1 MTNGALRI
9 LHISDTHLFGD
20 STLHYG
26 RVDTTRALHRVLE
39 YAVDLGRLDLVVVSG
54 DCSDDG
60 SPASY
65 RLLADAVS
73 AYATSHGAQAIYA
86 MGNHDAREGFR
97 AVLGD
102 GHASTPPS
110 DYVEGPIDGM
120 SVVDGVRVIT
130 LDSSVP
136 GGKAYGEL
144 RSSQL
149 TWLASQLSTPGPN
162 GSIVVLHHPPV
173 PACTPLLRT
182 MELLNPDALADVLE
196 GTDVR
201 LILAGHFHHQLA
213 GSLRGTPVLV
223 APGVAN
229 CTDPTTSPD
238 VQRTLVA
245 SGGTLV
251 ELTAA
256 DFRATSFHVPSE
268 DENHVLGVLT
278 RDQMAGIARNLGS
291 PDWEQRLSN
300 ATHE

>member
-1 MTNGALRI
+1 MTNGVLRI

-20 STLHYG
+20 ATLHYG
-26 RVDTTRALHRVLE
+26 RVDTTRALLRVLE
-39 YAVDLGRLDLVVVSG
+39 YAADLGRLDLVVVSG

-60 SPASY
+60 TPASY
-65 RLLADAVS
+65 RTLADVVGQ
-73 AYATSHGAQAIYA
+73 YAASHGARVIYA
-86 MGNHDAREGFR
+86 MGNHDGRTGFR

-102 GHASTPPS
+102 GHGSSTAG
-110 DYVEGPIDGM
+110 EGPIDGT

-144 RSSQL
+144 RDAQL
-149 TWLASQLSTPGPN
+149 TWLTAALSQPAPN

-173 PACTPLLRT
+173 PARTPLLHT
-182 MELLNPDALADVLE
+182 MELLNPDALADVLD

-201 LILAGHFHHQLA
+201 LILAGHFHHQLT

-229 CTDPTTSPD
+229 CTDPTTAPD

-245 SGGTLV
+245 SGGTLI
-251 ELTAA
+251 ELTAS
-256 DFRATSFHVPSE
+256 DFRAVSFHVPSGH
-268 DENHVLGVLT
+268 DGQVLNVLT

-291 PDWEQRLSN
+291 PDWERRL
-300 ATHE
+300 AEVIHE

>member
-1 MTNGALRI
+1 MTNDVLRI

-26 RVDTTRALHRVLE
+26 RVDTTGALHRVLKH
-39 YAVDLGRLDLVVVSG
+39 AADLGPLDLVIVSG

-60 SPASY
+60 TPASY
-65 RLLADAVS
+65 RILAEAVGE
-73 AYATSHGAQAIYA
+73 YAASHGAQAIYA
-86 MGNHDAREGFR
+86 MGNHDARAGFR

-102 GHASTPPS
+102 GHRAAAVY
-110 DYVEGPIDGM
+110 DGVEGPIDGI
-120 SVVDGVRVIT
+120 SDVDGVRVIT

-144 RSSQL
+144 RDAQI
-149 TWLASQLSTPGPN
+149 TWLTAQLSTPAPR

-182 MELLNPDALADVLE
+182 MELFNPDLLADALD
-196 GTDVR
+196 GTDVQ
-201 LILAGHFHHQLA
+201 LILAGHFHHQFA

-229 CTDPTTSPD
+229 CTDPTAAPN

-251 ELTAA
+251 ELAA
-256 DFRATSFHVPSE
+256 TGFRATSFHVPGTEE
-268 DENHVLGVLT
+268 DHVLNLLT
-278 RDQMAGIARNLGS
+278 RKQMAGIARNLGS
-291 PDWEQRLSN
+291 PDWEQRLAE
-300 ATHE
+300 ATGE